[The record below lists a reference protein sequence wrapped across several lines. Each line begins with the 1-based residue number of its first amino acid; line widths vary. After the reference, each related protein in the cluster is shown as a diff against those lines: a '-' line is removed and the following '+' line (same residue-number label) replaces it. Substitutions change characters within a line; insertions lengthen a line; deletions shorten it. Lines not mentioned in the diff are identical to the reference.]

1 MSRSHFPI
9 GGLGLKLIAA
19 FLLVIVVGVAATAIL
34 ANQATTS
41 EFRLYMFRGGMG
53 SAGQVRAALTEYY
66 AQRGSWAGVEA
77 VFEADM
83 GQMGMMGRF
92 GRGPIG
98 PMMGATM
105 MGSDLALAD
114 ASGRIV
120 YSPQGRAGQQA
131 SAAELENGLPIL
143 VNGRRVGTLLGSA
156 LPLTAQDQA
165 FLDQVNRAI
174 LVSGLIA
181 GGLALILGAV
191 LAASI
196 TAPLRRLRAAAE
208 AIAQGR
214 LDQRVPP
221 GPPDEIGA
229 LSAAFNRMAEG
240 LAQAEELRRRMVAD
254 IAHELRTPLS
264 VIQAQVEALLDG
276 VFPADAE
283 HIRPIHEE
291 TLLLRRLVDDLRTL
305 ALADAG
311 QLQLE
316 RAPTDVAGLVQRAVS
331 RFQPQALEKGVTLTA
346 EVAPD
351 LPTLKL
357 DAQRMDQV
365 LGILLDNALRYT
377 PAGGRVCVR
386 VEKRGQDGRLRLSV
400 SDTGPGIPTEDLPH
414 VFDRFW
420 RGEKSRSRAGGGSGL
435 GLAIAKQLV
444 EAHGGRIWAESTPG
458 QGSTFFME
466 LPVPKV

>member
-1 MSRSHFPI
+1 MSRSRFPI
-9 GGLGLKLIAA
+9 SGLGLKLIGA
-19 FLLVIVVGVAATAIL
+19 FLLVIIVGVAVTAVL

-53 SAGQVRAALTEYY
+53 SAGQIRAALAEYY
-66 AQRGSWAGVEA
+66 AQRGGWAGVET
-77 VFEADM
+77 VLETGM
-83 GQMGMMGRF
+83 GQMGMMGRY
-92 GRGPIG
+92 GRGPMG
-98 PMMGATM
+98 PMMSATM

-131 SAAELENGLPIL
+131 SSAELENGLPIL

-181 GGLALILGAV
+181 GGLALVLGAI
-191 LAASI
+191 LAMSI

-316 RAPTDVAGLVQRAVS
+316 PATVDVAGLVQRALS
-331 RFQPQALEKGVTLTA
+331 RFQPQALEKGVALTA
-346 EVAPD
+346 EAAPD
-351 LPTLKL
+351 LPPLRL

-377 PAGGRVCVR
+377 PAGGRIGVR
-386 VEKRGQDGRLRLSV
+386 VERSVNGRLRLSV
-400 SDTGPGIPTEDLPH
+400 SDTGPGIPAEDLPH

-420 RGEKSRSRAGGGSGL
+420 RGEKSRSRARGGSGL

-458 QGSTFFME
+458 QGTTFFME